1 MSTIEEKDEAV
12 NPGSPVNQSG
22 LAPPSFHLEEMVLNM
37 GPQHP
42 STHGVLRL
50 VLHLDGEL
58 VVSVEPVLGYL
69 HRGFEKLAESR
80 TYLQYMAMISR
91 LDYLSGFFMEWGYV
105 RSIEALMGVRA
116 PKRAE
121 YIRVILG
128 ELNRIMSHQVAI
140 GDFMLN
146 LGAVTPFFWVFRDR
160 EDAMDLMEMVTGQ
173 RMMYNYLRVGGVRWD
188 LPDEFEAGCRKFIKD
203 FPARIDEYEALI
215 TDNEIFIS
223 RTLGMGIIKP
233 YEALDYGIS
242 GPNARA
248 SGVDWDLRREVGY
261 SVYPEF
267 DFDVP
272 LGQHGDC
279 FDRYK
284 CRIEEMR
291 QSVRIIEQALD
302 SMCGGPVNIKLPP
315 MLRPPAGDVYR
326 AVESPRGEYGV
337 YIVSNGGLRPWRL
350 KLRDPT
356 FSAISMIPKLTAGN
370 KIADMVAIVGSLDLL
385 MGGVDR

>member
-1 MSTIEEKDEAV
+1 MSATDELTG
-12 NPGSPVNQSG
+12 PGK
-22 LAPPSFHLEEMVLNM
+22 PSFHLEEMILNM

-58 VVSVEPVLGYL
+58 AVSVEPVLGYL
-69 HRGFEKLAESR
+69 HRGFEKLAENR
-80 TYLQYMAMISR
+80 TYLQYLAMLSR
-91 LDYLSGFFMEWGYV
+91 LDYLSGTFMEWSYV
-105 RSIEALMGVRA
+105 RSIETLMNIEV

-121 YIRVILG
+121 YIRVIVS
-128 ELNRIMSHQVAI
+128 ELNRIISHEVAI

-160 EDAMDLMEMVTGQ
+160 EDVMDLLEMVTGQ
-173 RMMYNYLRVGGVRWD
+173 RMMYNYMRVGGVRWD
-188 LPDEFEAGCRKFIKD
+188 LPEDFEAGCRKFLKEY
-203 FPARIDEYEALI
+203 PAKIDDYEQLI

-233 YEALDYGIS
+233 YEALDYGLS

-248 SGVDWDLRREVGY
+248 SGIDWDLRREVGY

-267 DFDVP
+267 DFKVP

-291 QSVRIIEQALD
+291 ESVKIVEQALD
-302 SMCGGPVNIKLPP
+302 ALCGGPVNLKLPP
-315 MLRPPAGDVYR
+315 MLRPPAGDIYR

-337 YIVSNGGLRPWRL
+337 YLVSNGDLRPWRL

-370 KIADMVAIVGSLDLL
+370 KIADLVAIVGSLDLL

>member
-1 MSTIEEKDEAV
+1 MSVIEEKNGPKTPPEEL
-12 NPGSPVNQSG
+12 NSQQ
-22 LAPPSFHLEEMVLNM
+22 APPSFHLEEMVLNM

-105 RSIEALMGVRA
+105 RSVEALMGVRA

-160 EDAMDLMEMVTGQ
+160 EDAMDLMEMATGQ

-188 LPDEFEAGCRKFIKD
+188 LPDEFEAGCRKFIKE

-233 YEALDYGIS
+233 FEALDYGIS

-248 SGVDWDLRREVGY
+248 SGIDWDLRREVGY

-302 SMCGGPVNIKLPP
+302 SICGGPVNIKLPP

-326 AVESPRGEYGV
+326 AVETPRGEYGV

-370 KIADMVAIVGSLDLL
+370 KIADLVAIVGSLDLL

>member
-1 MSTIEEKDEAV
+1 MSATDELTG
-12 NPGSPVNQSG
+12 PGK
-22 LAPPSFHLEEMVLNM
+22 PSFHLEEMVLNM

-58 VVSVEPVLGYL
+58 AVSVEPVLGYL
-69 HRGFEKLAESR
+69 HRGFEKLAENR
-80 TYLQYMAMISR
+80 TYLQYLAMLSR
-91 LDYLSGFFMEWGYV
+91 LDYLSGSFMEWSYV
-105 RSIEALMGVRA
+105 RSIEALMNIEV

-121 YIRVILG
+121 YIRVIVS
-128 ELNRIMSHQVAI
+128 ELNRIISHEVAI

-160 EDAMDLMEMVTGQ
+160 EDVMDLLEMVTGQ
-173 RMMYNYLRVGGVRWD
+173 RMMYNYMRVGGVRWD
-188 LPDEFEAGCRKFIKD
+188 LPEDFEAGCRKFLKEY
-203 FPARIDEYEALI
+203 PAKIDDYEQLI

-233 YEALDYGIS
+233 YEALDYGLS

-248 SGVDWDLRREVGY
+248 SGIDWDLRREVGY

-267 DFDVP
+267 DFKVP

-291 QSVRIIEQALD
+291 ESVKIVEQALD
-302 SMCGGPVNIKLPP
+302 ALCGGPVNLKLPP
-315 MLRPPAGDVYR
+315 MLRPPAGDIYR

-337 YIVSNGGLRPWRL
+337 YLVSNGDLRPWRL

-370 KIADMVAIVGSLDLL
+370 KIADLVAIVGSLDLL

>member
-1 MSTIEEKDEAV
+1 MSVIEEKNGPKAPSEEQ
-12 NPGSPVNQSG
+12 NNQQ
-22 LAPPSFHLEEMVLNM
+22 APPSFHLEEMVLNM

-105 RSIEALMGVRA
+105 RSVEALMGVRA

-160 EDAMDLMEMVTGQ
+160 EDAMDLMEMATGQ

-188 LPDEFEAGCRKFIKD
+188 LPDGFEAGCRKFISE

-291 QSVRIIEQALD
+291 QSVKIIEQALD
-302 SMCGGPVNIKLPP
+302 SICGGPVNIKLPP

-326 AVESPRGEYGV
+326 AVETPRGEYGV

-370 KIADMVAIVGSLDLL
+370 KIADLVAIVGSLDLL

>member
-1 MSTIEEKDEAV
+1 MSVTDELTG
-12 NPGSPVNQSG
+12 PGK
-22 LAPPSFHLEEMVLNM
+22 PSFHLEEMVLNM

-58 VVSVEPVLGYL
+58 AVSVEPVLGYL
-69 HRGFEKLAESR
+69 HRGFEKLAENR
-80 TYLQYMAMISR
+80 TYLQYLAMLSR
-91 LDYLSGFFMEWGYV
+91 LDYLSGTFMEWSYV
-105 RSIEALMGVRA
+105 RSIETLMNIEV

-121 YIRVILG
+121 YIRVIVS
-128 ELNRIMSHQVAI
+128 ELNRIISHEVAI

-160 EDAMDLMEMVTGQ
+160 EDVMDLLEMVTGQ
-173 RMMYNYLRVGGVRWD
+173 RMMYNYMRVGGVRWD
-188 LPDEFEAGCRKFIKD
+188 LPEDFEAGCRKFLKEY
-203 FPARIDEYEALI
+203 PAKIDDYEQLI

-233 YEALDYGIS
+233 YEALDYGLS

-248 SGVDWDLRREVGY
+248 SGIDWDLRREVGY

-267 DFDVP
+267 DFKVP

-291 QSVRIIEQALD
+291 ESVKIVEQALD
-302 SMCGGPVNIKLPP
+302 ALCGGPVNLKLPP
-315 MLRPPAGDVYR
+315 MLRPPAGDIYR

-337 YIVSNGGLRPWRL
+337 YLVSNGDLRPWRL

-370 KIADMVAIVGSLDLL
+370 KIADLVAIVGSLDLL

>member
-1 MSTIEEKDEAV
+1 MTVTGEQNGPAK
-12 NPGSPVNQSG
+12 QSG
-22 LAPPSFHLEEMVLNM
+22 PVKSSFHLEEMILNM

-69 HRGFEKLAESR
+69 HRGFEKLAENR

-91 LDYLSGFFMEWGYV
+91 LDYLSGSFMEWGYV
-105 RSIEALMGVRA
+105 RSIEALMGLRV

-128 ELNRIMSHQVAI
+128 ELNRIISHHVAI

-160 EDAMDLMEMVTGQ
+160 EDVMDLMEMVTGQ
-173 RMMYNYLRVGGVRWD
+173 RMMYNYMRVGGVRWD
-188 LPDEFEAGCRKFIKD
+188 LPEDFEAGCRKFLKE
-203 FPARIDEYEALI
+203 FPGRIDEYEELI
-215 TDNEIFIS
+215 SDNEIFLS

-233 YEALDYGIS
+233 FEALDYGIS

-291 QSVRIIEQALD
+291 QSVKIIEQALD
-302 SMCGGPVNIKLPP
+302 SICGGPVNIKLPP
-315 MLRPPAGDVYR
+315 MFRPPAGDVYR
-326 AVESPRGEYGV
+326 AVETPRGEFGV
-337 YIVSNGGLRPWRL
+337 YLVSNGGLRPWRL

-370 KIADMVAIVGSLDLL
+370 KIADLVAIVGSLDLL

>member
-1 MSTIEEKDEAV
+1 MSVIEEK
-12 NPGSPVNQSG
+12 NGPKSPPEEQNSQQ
-22 LAPPSFHLEEMVLNM
+22 APPSFHLEEMVLNM

-105 RSIEALMGVRA
+105 RSVEALMGIRA

-160 EDAMDLMEMVTGQ
+160 EDAMDLMEMATGQ

-188 LPDEFEAGCRKFIKD
+188 LPDEFEAGCRKFISE

-291 QSVRIIEQALD
+291 QSVKIIEQALD
-302 SMCGGPVNIKLPP
+302 SICGGPVNIKLPP

-326 AVESPRGEYGV
+326 AVETPRGEYGV

-370 KIADMVAIVGSLDLL
+370 KIADLVAIVGSLDLL

>member
-1 MSTIEEKDEAV
+1 MSSAEELTG
-12 NPGSPVNQSG
+12 PGHP
-22 LAPPSFHLEEMVLNM
+22 AFHLDEMVLNM

-58 VVSVEPVLGYL
+58 VVSVEPQLGYL
-69 HRGFEKLAESR
+69 HRGFEKLAENR
-80 TYLQYMAMISR
+80 TYLQYLAMISR
-91 LDYLSGFFMEWGYV
+91 LDYLSGFFMEWSYV
-105 RSIEALMGVRA
+105 RGVEALMSIRV

-121 YIRVILG
+121 YIRVIIG
-128 ELNRIMSHQVAI
+128 ELNRIISHHIAY
-140 GDFMLN
+140 GDFLMN
-146 LGAVTPFFWVFRDR
+146 LGASTPFVWAFRDR
-160 EDAMDLMEMVTGQ
+160 EDVYDLLEMVTGQ
-173 RMMYNYLRVGGVRWD
+173 RMMYNYMRIGGVRWD
-188 LPDEFEAGCRKFIKD
+188 LPGEFEAGCRKFLKN
-203 FPARIDEYEALI
+203 FPAKIDEYEKLV
-215 TDNEIFIS
+215 TENEIFLS

-233 YEALDYGIS
+233 FEVLDYGLS

-267 DFDVP
+267 DFKVP

-279 FDRYK
+279 YDRYK

-291 QSVRIIEQALD
+291 ESTKIIEQALD
-302 SMCGGPVNIKLPP
+302 AICGGPVNIKMPP

-326 AVESPRGEYGV
+326 AVETPRGEYGV
-337 YIVSNGGLRPWRL
+337 YLVSNGGLRPWRL

-370 KIADMVAIVGSLDLL
+370 KIADLVAIAGSLDLI

>member
-1 MSTIEEKDEAV
+1 MSATEELTG
-12 NPGSPVNQSG
+12 PGQPV
-22 LAPPSFHLEEMVLNM
+22 LRLEEMILNM

-50 VLHLDGEL
+50 VLHLDGEQ
-58 VVSVEPVLGYL
+58 VISVEPMLGYL
-69 HRGFEKLAESR
+69 HRGFEKIAENR
-80 TYLQYMAMISR
+80 TYLQYLAMISR
-91 LDYLSGFFMEWGYV
+91 LDYLSGFFMEWSYV
-105 RSIEALMGVRA
+105 RSVEALMGLRV

-121 YIRVILG
+121 YIRVIIG
-128 ELNRIMSHQVAI
+128 ELNRIISHHIAY
-140 GDFMLN
+140 GDFLMN
-146 LGAVTPFFWVFRDR
+146 LGASTPFVWAFRDR
-160 EDAMDLMEMVTGQ
+160 EDVYDLLEMVTGQ
-173 RMMYNYLRVGGVRWD
+173 RMMYNYMRVGGVRWD
-188 LPDEFEAGCRKFIKD
+188 LPDEFEASCRKFLKE
-203 FPARIDEYEALI
+203 FPPRIDEYEKLV
-215 TDNEIFIS
+215 TENEIFLS

-267 DFDVP
+267 DFEVP

-291 QSVRIIEQALD
+291 ESTKIIEQALD
-302 SMCGGPVNIKLPP
+302 SLCGGPVNLKLPP
-315 MLRPPAGDVYR
+315 MLRPPAGEIYR
-326 AVESPRGEYGV
+326 AVETPRGEYGV
-337 YIVSNGGLRPWRL
+337 YLVSNGGLRPWRL

-370 KIADMVAIVGSLDLL
+370 KIADLVAIAGSLDLI

>member
-1 MSTIEEKDEAV
+1 MI
-12 NPGSPVNQSG
+12 
-22 LAPPSFHLEEMVLNM
+22 LNM

-121 YIRVILG
+121 YIRVIIG
-128 ELNRIMSHQVAI
+128 ELNRIMSHHVAI

-160 EDAMDLMEMVTGQ
+160 EDAMDLVEMVTGQ

-188 LPDEFEAGCRKFIKD
+188 LPDEFEAGCRKFIKE
-203 FPARIDEYEALI
+203 FPAKIDEYEELI
-215 TDNEIFIS
+215 SDNEIFIS

-248 SGVDWDLRREVGY
+248 SGIDWDLRREVGY

-302 SMCGGPVNIKLPP
+302 SICGGPVNIKLPP
-315 MLRPPAGDVYR
+315 MIRPPAGEAYR
-326 AVESPRGEYGV
+326 AVETPRGEFGV

-370 KIADMVAIVGSLDLL
+370 KIADLVAIVGSLDLL

>member
-1 MSTIEEKDEAV
+1 MNAADELTG
-12 NPGSPVNQSG
+12 PGHPV
-22 LAPPSFHLEEMVLNM
+22 FHLDEMILNM

-69 HRGFEKLAESR
+69 HRGFEKLAENR
-80 TYLQYMAMISR
+80 TYLQYLAMISR
-91 LDYLSGFFMEWGYV
+91 LDYLSGIFMEWSYV
-105 RSIEALMGVRA
+105 RSIEALMKIRV

-121 YIRVILG
+121 YIRVIVA
-128 ELNRIMSHQVAI
+128 ELNRIISHHIAI

-146 LGAVTPFFWVFRDR
+146 LGCWTPFFWVFRDR
-160 EDAMDLMEMVTGQ
+160 EDVMDLLEMVTGQ
-173 RMMYNYLRVGGVRWD
+173 RMMYNYMRVGGVRWD
-188 LPDEFEAGCRKFIKD
+188 LPDGFEAGCRKFLKG
-203 FPARIDEYEALI
+203 FPARIDEYEKLI
-215 TDNEIFIS
+215 TENEIFIS

-233 YEALDYGIS
+233 FEALDYGLS

-248 SGVDWDLRREVGY
+248 SGIDWDLRREVGY

-267 DFDVP
+267 NFDVP
-272 LGQHGDC
+272 LGEHGDC

-302 SMCGGPVNIKLPP
+302 ALCGGPVNLKLPP
-315 MLRPPAGDVYR
+315 MLRPPAGDIYR
-326 AVESPRGEYGV
+326 AVETPRGEYGV
-337 YIVSNGGLRPWRL
+337 YLVSNGGLRPWRL

-356 FSAISMIPKLTAGN
+356 FVAISMIRKLTAGN
-370 KIADMVAIVGSLDLL
+370 KIADLVAIVGSLDLL

>member
-1 MSTIEEKDEAV
+1 MNAADELTG
-12 NPGSPVNQSG
+12 PGHPV
-22 LAPPSFHLEEMVLNM
+22 FHLDEMILNM

-69 HRGFEKLAESR
+69 HRGFEKLAENR
-80 TYLQYMAMISR
+80 TYLQYLAMISR
-91 LDYLSGFFMEWGYV
+91 LDYLSGIFMEWSYV
-105 RSIEALMGVRA
+105 RSIEALMKIRV

-121 YIRVILG
+121 YIRVIVA
-128 ELNRIMSHQVAI
+128 ELNRIISHHIAI

-146 LGAVTPFFWVFRDR
+146 LGCWTPFFWVFRDR
-160 EDAMDLMEMVTGQ
+160 EDVMDLLEMVTGQ
-173 RMMYNYLRVGGVRWD
+173 RMMYNYMRVGGVRWD
-188 LPDEFEAGCRKFIKD
+188 LPDGFEAGCRKFLKG
-203 FPARIDEYEALI
+203 FPARIDEYEKLI
-215 TDNEIFIS
+215 TENEIFIS

-233 YEALDYGIS
+233 FEALDYGLS

-248 SGVDWDLRREVGY
+248 SGIDWDLRREVGY

-267 DFDVP
+267 NFDVP
-272 LGQHGDC
+272 LGEHGDC

-284 CRIEEMR
+284 WRIEEMR

-302 SMCGGPVNIKLPP
+302 ALCGGPVNLKLPP
-315 MLRPPAGDVYR
+315 MLRPPAGDIYR
-326 AVESPRGEYGV
+326 AVETPRGEYGV
-337 YIVSNGGLRPWRL
+337 YLVSNGGLRPWRL

-356 FSAISMIPKLTAGN
+356 FVAISMIPKLTAGN
-370 KIADMVAIVGSLDLL
+370 KIADLVAIVGSLDLL

>member
-1 MSTIEEKDEAV
+1 MSTTKEQGDPV
-12 NPGSPVNQSG
+12 QPG
-22 LAPPSFHLEEMVLNM
+22 LHLEEMVLNM

-50 VLHLDGEL
+50 VLHLEGEL

-69 HRGFEKLAESR
+69 HRGFEKLAENR

-91 LDYLSGFFMEWGYV
+91 LDYLSGSFMEWGYV
-105 RSIEALMGVRA
+105 RSIEALMGIRI

-128 ELNRIMSHQVAI
+128 ELNRIISHHVAI

-160 EDAMDLMEMVTGQ
+160 EDVMDLMEMVTGQ
-173 RMMYNYLRVGGVRWD
+173 RMMYNYMRVGGVRWD
-188 LPDEFEAGCRKFIKD
+188 LPGEFEADCRKFIKE
-203 FPARIDEYEALI
+203 FPARIDEYEELI
-215 TDNEIFIS
+215 SDNEIFIA

-233 YEALDYGIS
+233 FEALDYGIS

-248 SGVDWDLRREVGY
+248 SGIDWDLRREVGY

-302 SMCGGPVNIKLPP
+302 SICGGPVNMKLPP

-326 AVESPRGEYGV
+326 AVETPRGEFGV
-337 YIVSNGGLRPWRL
+337 YIVSDGELRPWRL

-370 KIADMVAIVGSLDLL
+370 KIADLVAIVGSLDLL

>member
-1 MSTIEEKDEAV
+1 MSVTDELTG
-12 NPGSPVNQSG
+12 PGK
-22 LAPPSFHLEEMVLNM
+22 PSFHLEEMVLNM

-58 VVSVEPVLGYL
+58 AVSVEPVLGYL
-69 HRGFEKLAESR
+69 HRGFEKLAENR
-80 TYLQYMAMISR
+80 TYLQYLAMLSR
-91 LDYLSGFFMEWGYV
+91 LDYLSGSFMEWSYV
-105 RSIEALMGVRA
+105 RSIEALMNIEV

-121 YIRVILG
+121 YIRVIVS
-128 ELNRIMSHQVAI
+128 ELNRIISHEVAI

-160 EDAMDLMEMVTGQ
+160 EDVMDLLEMVTGQ
-173 RMMYNYLRVGGVRWD
+173 RMMYNYMRVGGVRWD
-188 LPDEFEAGCRKFIKD
+188 LPEDFEAGCRKFLKGY
-203 FPARIDEYEALI
+203 PAKIDDYEKLI

-248 SGVDWDLRREVGY
+248 SGIDWDLRREVGY

-267 DFDVP
+267 DFKVP

-291 QSVRIIEQALD
+291 ESVKIVEQALD
-302 SMCGGPVNIKLPP
+302 AIRGGPVNLKLPP
-315 MLRPPAGDVYR
+315 MLRPAAGDIYR
-326 AVESPRGEYGV
+326 AVESPRGEFGV
-337 YIVSNGGLRPWRL
+337 YLVSNGGLRPWRL

-356 FSAISMIPKLTAGN
+356 FSAIAMIPKLTAGN
-370 KIADMVAIVGSLDLL
+370 KIADLVAIVGSLDLL

>member
-1 MSTIEEKDEAV
+1 MSVTDELTG
-12 NPGSPVNQSG
+12 PGK
-22 LAPPSFHLEEMVLNM
+22 PSFHLEEMVLNM

-58 VVSVEPVLGYL
+58 AVSVEPVLGYL
-69 HRGFEKLAESR
+69 HRGFEKLAENR
-80 TYLQYMAMISR
+80 TYLQYLAMLSR
-91 LDYLSGFFMEWGYV
+91 LDYLSGSFMEWSYV
-105 RSIEALMGVRA
+105 RSIEALMNIEV

-121 YIRVILG
+121 YIRVIVS
-128 ELNRIMSHQVAI
+128 ELNRIISHEVAI

-160 EDAMDLMEMVTGQ
+160 EDVMDLLEMVTGQ
-173 RMMYNYLRVGGVRWD
+173 RMMYNYMRVGGVRWD
-188 LPDEFEAGCRKFIKD
+188 LPEDFEAGCRKFLKEY
-203 FPARIDEYEALI
+203 PAKIDDYEQLI

-248 SGVDWDLRREVGY
+248 SGIDWDLRREVGY

-267 DFDVP
+267 DFKVP

-291 QSVRIIEQALD
+291 ESVKIVEQALD
-302 SMCGGPVNIKLPP
+302 AICDGPVNLKLPP
-315 MLRPPAGDVYR
+315 MLRPAAGDIYR
-326 AVESPRGEYGV
+326 AVESPRGEFGV
-337 YIVSNGGLRPWRL
+337 YLVSNGGLRPWRL

-370 KIADMVAIVGSLDLL
+370 KIADLVAIVGSLDLL

>member
-1 MSTIEEKDEAV
+1 MTAAE
-12 NPGSPVNQSG
+12 GTTG
-22 LAPPSFHLEEMVLNM
+22 PSSSILHLEEMVLNM

-50 VLHLDGEL
+50 VLHLDGEML
-58 VVSVEPVLGYL
+58 ISVDPVLGYL
-69 HRGFEKLAESR
+69 HRGFEKLAENR
-80 TYLQYMAMISR
+80 TYLQYLAMISR
-91 LDYLSGFFMEWGYV
+91 LDYLSGIFMEWSYV
-105 RSIEALMGVRA
+105 RSVEALMEIEV

-121 YIRVILG
+121 YIRVIIG
-128 ELNRIMSHQVAI
+128 ELNRIISHHVAI

-160 EDAMDLMEMVTGQ
+160 EDVMDLLEMVTGQ
-173 RMMYNYLRVGGVRWD
+173 RMMYNFMRVGGVRWD
-188 LPDEFEAGCRKFIKD
+188 LPEDFEAGCRKFLKE
-203 FPARIDEYEALI
+203 FPGRIDEYEQLI
-215 TDNEIFIS
+215 TENEIFLS
-223 RTLGMGIIKP
+223 RTWGMGIIKP

-291 QSVRIIEQALD
+291 QSVRIVEQALD
-302 SMCGGPVNIKLPP
+302 SLCGGPVNLKLPP
-315 MLRPPAGDVYR
+315 MLRPPAGDLYR
-326 AVESPRGEYGV
+326 AVESPRGEFGV
-337 YIVSNGGLRPWRL
+337 YLVSKGGLRPWRL

-356 FSAISMIPKLTAGN
+356 FSAISMIPKLTPGY
-370 KIADMVAIVGSLDLL
+370 KIADVVAIAGSLDLL

>member
-1 MSTIEEKDEAV
+1 MSVIEDSNIPK
-12 NPGSPVNQSG
+12 
-22 LAPPSFHLEEMVLNM
+22 APPSFHLEEMILNM

-121 YIRVILG
+121 YIRVIIG
-128 ELNRIMSHQVAI
+128 ELNRIMSHHVAI

-160 EDAMDLMEMVTGQ
+160 EDAMDLVEMVTGQ
-173 RMMYNYLRVGGVRWD
+173 RMMYNYMRVGGVRWD
-188 LPDEFEAGCRKFIKD
+188 LPDDFEAGCRKFIKE
-203 FPARIDEYEALI
+203 FPAKIDEYEELI

-291 QSVRIIEQALD
+291 QSVKIIEQALD
-302 SMCGGPVNIKLPP
+302 SICGGPVNLKLPP
-315 MLRPPAGDVYR
+315 MLRPAAGDIYR
-326 AVESPRGEYGV
+326 AVETPRGEFGV

-370 KIADMVAIVGSLDLL
+370 KIADLVAIVGSLDLL

>member
-1 MSTIEEKDEAV
+1 MSPTEELTGGAGHPE
-12 NPGSPVNQSG
+12 
-22 LAPPSFHLEEMVLNM
+22 FHLEEMVLNM

-69 HRGFEKLAESR
+69 HRGFEKLAENR
-80 TYLQYMAMISR
+80 TYLQYLAMISR
-91 LDYLSGFFMEWGYV
+91 LDYLSGFFMEWAYV
-105 RSIEALMGVRA
+105 RSVEAMMDVEV

-121 YIRVILG
+121 YIRVIIG
-128 ELNRIMSHQVAI
+128 ELNRIISHQVAI

-146 LGAVTPFFWVFRDR
+146 LGAVSPFFWVFRDR
-160 EDAMDLMEMVTGQ
+160 EDVYDLLEMVTGQ
-173 RMMYNYLRVGGVRWD
+173 RMMYNYMRIGGVRWD
-188 LPDEFEAGCRKFIKD
+188 LPEEFEAGCRKFLKEY
-203 FPARIDEYEALI
+203 PARVDEYEKLI
-215 TDNEIFIS
+215 TDNEIFLS

-248 SGVDWDLRREVGY
+248 SGIDWDLRREVGY

-267 DFDVP
+267 DFKVP
-272 LGQHGDC
+272 LGEHGDC
-279 FDRYK
+279 YDRYK

-291 QSVRIIEQALD
+291 ESTKIIGQALD
-302 SMCGGPVNIKLPP
+302 ALCGGPVNLKVPP
-315 MLRPPAGDVYR
+315 MLRPPAGDIYR
-326 AVESPRGEYGV
+326 AVETPRGEFGAYL
-337 YIVSNGGLRPWRL
+337 VSNGGLRPWRL

-370 KIADMVAIVGSLDLL
+370 KIADLVAIVGSLDLL

>member
-1 MSTIEEKDEAV
+1 MIPTENITGKAH
-12 NPGSPVNQSG
+12 PGPA
-22 LAPPSFHLEEMVLNM
+22 LHLEEMVLNM

-58 VVSVEPVLGYL
+58 VMHVDPVLGYL
-69 HRGFEKLAESR
+69 HRGFEKLAENR
-80 TYLQYMAMISR
+80 TYLQFLAMISR
-91 LDYLSGFFMEWGYV
+91 LDYLSGFFMEWGYI
-105 RSIEALMGVRA
+105 RALEALMEIEV

-121 YIRVILG
+121 YIRVIIG
-128 ELNRIMSHQVAI
+128 ELNRIVSHHVAI

-160 EDAMDLMEMVTGQ
+160 EDVMDLLEMATGQ
-173 RMMYNYLRVGGVRWD
+173 RLMYNFMRVGGVRWD
-188 LPDEFEAGCRKFIKD
+188 LPEGFDEGCRKFLKE
-203 FPARIDEYEALI
+203 FPARIDEYEKLI
-215 TDNEIFIS
+215 TENEIFLS
-223 RTLGMGIIKP
+223 RTLGMGIMKP

-242 GPNARA
+242 GPNARG
-248 SGVDWDLRREVGY
+248 SGIDWDLRREVGY

-272 LGQHGDC
+272 LGRHGDC

-291 QSVRIIEQALD
+291 QSVRIVEQALD
-302 SMCGGPVNIKLPP
+302 ALCGGPVNLKMPP
-315 MLRPPAGDVYR
+315 MLRPPSGDIYR
-326 AVESPRGEYGV
+326 AVESPRGEFGV
-337 YIVSNGGLRPWRL
+337 YLVSRGELRPWRL

-356 FSAISMIPKLTAGN
+356 FSAISMIPMLTTGN
-370 KIADMVAIVGSLDLL
+370 KIADLIAIAGSLDLL

>member
-1 MSTIEEKDEAV
+1 MSSTEELMG
-12 NPGSPVNQSG
+12 PGHPE
-22 LAPPSFHLEEMVLNM
+22 FHLEEMVLNM

-58 VVSVEPVLGYL
+58 VVSVEPQLGYL
-69 HRGFEKLAESR
+69 HRGFEKLAENR
-80 TYLQYMAMISR
+80 TYLQYLAMISR
-91 LDYLSGFFMEWGYV
+91 LDYLSGFFMEWSYV
-105 RSIEALMGVRA
+105 RSVEAMMRLEV

-121 YIRVILG
+121 YIRVIIG
-128 ELNRIMSHQVAI
+128 ELNRIISHHIAF
-140 GDFMLN
+140 GDFLMN
-146 LGAVTPFFWVFRDR
+146 LGASTPFVWAFRDR
-160 EDAMDLMEMVTGQ
+160 EDVYDLLEMVTGQ
-173 RMMYNYLRVGGVRWD
+173 RMMYNYMRIGGVRWD
-188 LPDEFEAGCRKFIKD
+188 LPDGFEERCRKFLKG
-203 FPARIDEYEALI
+203 FPSKVDEYEKLV
-215 TDNEIFIS
+215 TENEIFLS

-233 YEALDYGIS
+233 FEALDYGIS

-248 SGVDWDLRREVGY
+248 SGVDWDLRRETGY

-267 DFDVP
+267 DFKVP
-272 LGQHGDC
+272 LGEHGDC

-291 QSVRIIEQALD
+291 ESAKIIEQALD
-302 SMCGGPVNIKLPP
+302 ALCGGPVNLKIPP
-315 MLRPPAGDVYR
+315 MVRPPAGDIYR
-326 AVESPRGEYGV
+326 AVETPRGEFGV
-337 YIVSNGGLRPWRL
+337 YLVSNGGLRPWRL

-370 KIADMVAIVGSLDLL
+370 KIADLVAIAGSLDLI

>member
-1 MSTIEEKDEAV
+1 VSATEELMG
-12 NPGSPVNQSG
+12 PGRPE
-22 LAPPSFHLEEMVLNM
+22 LHLEEMVLNM

-58 VVSVEPVLGYL
+58 VISVEPVLGYL
-69 HRGFEKLAESR
+69 HRGFEKLAENR

-91 LDYLSGFFMEWGYV
+91 LDYLSGYFMEWSFV
-105 RSIEALMGVRA
+105 RSVEALMGIRA

-121 YIRVILG
+121 YIRVIIG
-128 ELNRIMSHQVAI
+128 ELDRIISDHGAI

-146 LGAVTPFFWVFRDR
+146 HGAVTPFFWVFRDR
-160 EDAMDLMEMVTGQ
+160 EDVYDLLEMVTGQ
-173 RMMYNYLRVGGVRWD
+173 RMMYNYMRVGGVRWD
-188 LPDEFEAGCRKFIKD
+188 LPDEFEAGCRKFLTD
-203 FPARIDEYEALI
+203 FPARIDEYEQLI
-215 TDNEIFIS
+215 TENEIFLS

-233 YEALDYGIS
+233 HEALDYGIS

-272 LGQHGDC
+272 LGEHGDC

-302 SMCGGPVNIKLPP
+302 AICDGPVNMKLPP

-326 AVESPRGEYGV
+326 AVETPRGEFGV

-370 KIADMVAIVGSLDLL
+370 KIADLVAIAGSLDLL

>member
-1 MSTIEEKDEAV
+1 MSVIEEQNGPK
-12 NPGSPVNQSG
+12 
-22 LAPPSFHLEEMVLNM
+22 APPVFHLEEMVLNM

-80 TYLQYMAMISR
+80 TYLQYMAMVSR

-105 RSIEALMGVRA
+105 RSVEALMGVRA

-121 YIRVILG
+121 YIRVIIG
-128 ELNRIMSHQVAI
+128 ELNRIMSHHVAI

-160 EDAMDLMEMVTGQ
+160 EDAMDLVEMVTGQ

-188 LPDEFEAGCRKFIKD
+188 LPDEFESGCRKFIKE
-203 FPARIDEYEALI
+203 FPAKIDEYEQLI

-233 YEALDYGIS
+233 FEALDYGIS

-302 SMCGGPVNIKLPP
+302 SICGGPVNLKLPP
-315 MLRPPAGDVYR
+315 MLRPPAGDIYR
-326 AVESPRGEYGV
+326 AVETPRGEFGV

-370 KIADMVAIVGSLDLL
+370 KIADLVAIVGSLDLL

>member
-1 MSTIEEKDEAV
+1 MSVTDELTG
-12 NPGSPVNQSG
+12 PGK
-22 LAPPSFHLEEMVLNM
+22 PSFHLEEMVLNM

-58 VVSVEPVLGYL
+58 AVSVEPVLGYL
-69 HRGFEKLAESR
+69 HRGFEKLAENR
-80 TYLQYMAMISR
+80 TYLQYLAMLSR
-91 LDYLSGFFMEWGYV
+91 LDYLSGSFMEWSYV
-105 RSIEALMGVRA
+105 RSIEALMNIEV

-121 YIRVILG
+121 YIRVIVS
-128 ELNRIMSHQVAI
+128 ELNRIISHEVAI

-160 EDAMDLMEMVTGQ
+160 EDVMDLLEMVTGQ
-173 RMMYNYLRVGGVRWD
+173 RMMYNYMRVGGVRWD
-188 LPDEFEAGCRKFIKD
+188 LPEDFEAGCRKFLKEY
-203 FPARIDEYEALI
+203 PAKIDDYEQLI

-233 YEALDYGIS
+233 YEALDYGLS

-267 DFDVP
+267 DFKVP

-291 QSVRIIEQALD
+291 ESVKIVEQALD
-302 SMCGGPVNIKLPP
+302 AICDGPVNLKLPP
-315 MLRPPAGDVYR
+315 MLRPPAGDIYR

-337 YIVSNGGLRPWRL
+337 YLVSNGGLRPWRL

-370 KIADMVAIVGSLDLL
+370 KIADLVAIVGSLDLL